1 MSANSRCDC
10 KPPQPADPRKAVVGE
25 DADESARWESGVTKG
40 GGARG
45 GFRWFALPGE
55 GVGVGAVEVPELL
68 DLADELAQRGHLPH
82 RLAAGAASARRRR
95 PPRRAPSLP
104 HSLSSSSSGSD
115 RGFRSTLA
123 PLPPFPPASL
133 NGPGR
138 QRSGEGDGVSPRAVC
153 VRALSSPCGCGL
165 LLLAGVYR

>member
-1 MSANSRCDC
+1 MRL
-10 KPPQPADPRKAVVGE
+10 QTPAAAGRVDPHEAGGGE

-82 RLAAGAASARRRR
+82 RLAAGLLAAPRLSLTLSPLLLPGRIGASARLSPPSLPFR
-95 PPRRAPSLP
+95 PPR
-104 HSLSSSSSGSD
+104 
-115 RGFRSTLA
+115 
-123 PLPPFPPASL
+123 
-133 NGPGR
+133 
-138 QRSGEGDGVSPRAVC
+138 
-153 VRALSSPCGCGL
+153 
-165 LLLAGVYR
+165 